1 MRIAQD
7 PISKLWC
14 REDGMVLM
22 PPCPRSRASRHTYEW
37 VGGHPFNKYGHL
49 AIAYQ
54 RKRHPVHRIIARAF
68 LPNPR
73 NLPTVDHIDRNPKNN
88 RVENLRWADRKMQ
101 ADNTRNVDRGLAA
114 YGVRECEDRKAYD
127 ATRYATNKQLR
138 LSGAHEYY
146 AAHRAERVARAT
158 SYRAAQKAKGL
169 VYRKCSDG
177 KHHWIK
183 P

>member
-88 RVENLRWADRKMQ
+88 RVENLRWADYKTQLNNRQVCEDCK
-101 ADNTRNVDRGLAA
+101 AK
-114 YGVRECEDRKAYD
+114 YGVRCCEDIKAYKK
-127 ATRYATNKQLR
+127 AYFAVHVEEHK
-138 LSGAHEYY
+138 AH
-146 AAHRAERVARAT
+146 AT